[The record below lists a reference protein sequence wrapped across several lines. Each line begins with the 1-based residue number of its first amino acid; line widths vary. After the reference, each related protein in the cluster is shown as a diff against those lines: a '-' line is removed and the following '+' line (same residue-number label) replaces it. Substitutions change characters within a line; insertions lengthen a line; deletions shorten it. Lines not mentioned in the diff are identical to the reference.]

1 MKYTVNTFANMENAD
16 RKTLQVWMKDNGM
29 IPNRVIEV
37 EIDHESKMIY
47 SKEYPDVSAG
57 DTTIVQKTR
66 PLVKE
71 LVF

>member
-29 IPNRVIEV
+29 VPNRVIEV
-37 EIDHESKMIY
+37 EIDHESKTIY
-47 SKEYPDVSAG
+47 SKEYPDVSQG
-57 DTTIVQKTR
+57 DTTIIQKTR
-66 PLVKE
+66 PLIKE